1 MHIPLPNGDVLIPDA
16 EFLKLAGDVTART
29 GNGWDQQGCPHVLIG
44 GRKYRPKNEGLTW
57 LASRIR
63 RRNPQR
69 MAAGKVV
76 PPKRL
81 RAAPSGSSGR
91 PA

>member
-44 GRKYRPKNEGLTW
+44 GRKYRPKTKLSNGWRRAFDAAIHNAWPRLGP
-57 LASRIR
+57 
-63 RRNPQR
+63 RRNSCS
-69 MAAGKVV
+69 AAI
-76 PPKRL
+76 PP
-81 RAAPSGSSGR
+81 ATE
-91 PA
+91 

>member
-1 MHIPLPNGDVLIPDA
+1 MHIPLPNGDVLIPDD

-29 GNGWDQQGCPHVLIG
+29 GNGWDHQGCPYVLIG
-44 GRKYRPKNEGLTW
+44 NRKYRPKTEALNW

-69 MAAGKVV
+69 TPAA
-76 PPKRL
+76 
-81 RAAPSGSSGR
+81 RAT
-91 PA
+91 

>member
-1 MHIPLPNGDVLIPDA
+1 VHIPLPDGDVLIPDA

-44 GRKYRPKNEGLTW
+44 GRKYRPKNEALEW

-69 MAAGKVV
+69 MAAA
-76 PPKRL
+76 
-81 RAAPSGSSGR
+81 RAT
-91 PA
+91 